1 MQTNSHNTAD
11 RECSSLLLEVADDDP
26 IAQLAKVVTDGLA
39 TYQTVVRLYD
49 PERLLAS
56 LHQAVTKREFNC
68 RTHILAEAL
77 AVAYEFDTELPWRLR
92 AATSDAR
99 SADELFAILEGTN
112 ELEPAFVAAMV
123 HA

>member
-1 MQTNSHNTAD
+1 
-11 RECSSLLLEVADDDP
+11 LLLEVADDDP